1 MSLPDYEIHLTGKQ
15 FSDLWDEDEESS
27 AALFFEDPEEID
39 RIIEE
44 EIGKPKRGRKR
55 KNR

>member
-15 FSDLWDEDEESS
+15 FSNLWDEDEESS
-27 AALFFEDPEEID
+27 AALFFEDPEEIE

-44 EIGKPKRGRKR
+44 EIGKPKRGRRSKKR
-55 KNR
+55 